1 MGQPLLCFCYR
12 ERGHSTSSL
21 LSDSLAKLEAGA
33 VTKCNFA
40 GDGKMGSSWTDN
52 ILAQK
57 SCEGADVKT
66 REQGDGAEDEEW
78 VGRGRRLGLRRR
90 WFGPWWEFCV
100 CWLWVGGGQGASSM
114 GYPPALVGFRGIPE
128 SVLASEKFLQGM
140 QGNTLGPFFLVG
152 LNCANLQES
161 PTGL

>member
-1 MGQPLLCFCYR
+1 M
-12 ERGHSTSSL
+12 
-21 LSDSLAKLEAGA
+21 
-33 VTKCNFA
+33 TKCNFA

-78 VGRGRRLGLRRR
+78 VGRGRRLGPRRR

-114 GYPPALVGFRGIPE
+114 VY
-128 SVLASEKFLQGM
+128 
-140 QGNTLGPFFLVG
+140 LVG
-152 LNCANLQES
+152 LAFLDGVLVTLALSVSLPSGGRQGVSPQGIQSNC
-161 PTGL
+161 T